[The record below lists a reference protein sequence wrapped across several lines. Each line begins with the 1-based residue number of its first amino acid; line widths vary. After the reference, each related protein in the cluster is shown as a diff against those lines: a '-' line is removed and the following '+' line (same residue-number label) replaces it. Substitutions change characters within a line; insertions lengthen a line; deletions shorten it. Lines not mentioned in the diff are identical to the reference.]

1 MSKLIE
7 FPLKREL
14 AFPERC
20 VCCGK
25 PSEAEIP
32 MTINH
37 RKRSVSLKV
46 PLCLRCKKSDQH
58 VFLSSLLTFVIGLV
72 SVGVACFVLLF
83 IWEGKTRTLESL
95 GINNVPGHPNA
106 EFVLLGGTSFLIG
119 IAAGF
124 LLEAIAKVLFIPF
137 LGRALY
143 YAPLMAV
150 QFLGNIEYVAGLRV
164 SLSENAKALRL
175 KFYNEEVA
183 VDFERLNS

>member
-1 MSKLIE
+1 MAKVFE

-14 AFPERC
+14 TFPERC

-32 MTINH
+32 MTIN
-37 RKRSVSLKV
+37 RQKRSVSLIV
-46 PLCLRCKKSDQH
+46 PLCLRCKKSDQR
-58 VFLSSLLTFVIGLV
+58 VFLSSLFAFVSGLV
-72 SVGVACFVLLF
+72 GVGVACFVLLF

-95 GINNVPGHPNA
+95 GINNVPGHLNA
-106 EFVLLGGTSFLIG
+106 DFILLGGTSFLIG
-119 IAAGF
+119 MAAGF
-124 LLEAIAKVLFIPF
+124 LLEAVAKVLFIPF

-150 QFLGNIEYVAGLRV
+150 QFFGNVEYVAGLRV
-164 SLSENAKALRL
+164 SLSENAKTLCL

-183 VDFERLNS
+183 QDFERLNG